1 MASEEDFTITTKGG
15 HTITFPD
22 RDGTVATESA
32 TPVKPATSGQ
42 AQTIIDEL
50 GNQTYGLSAIKT
62 AVGGITIPNDYAT
75 STQATS
81 IVNKLD
87 NSMYGLSTIMG
98 KVSDNYSVIQG
109 LDAVV
114 HDVNHGNS
122 ALKTKLD
129 TIDTRLTDNTNG
141 LTKIREAA
149 DAAKNKAI
157 DIYTLAEGSTGFD
170 AIYNELTDHEH
181 GLNELSGAIAGIA
194 NNIDDPMHGLMVI
207 SGELVTIK
215 NGVNSIHIPSD
226 YATSTQA
233 TSIISL
239 QRAEAIGVSHISE
252 TVDSIND
259 MADDI
264 VNKLDDNTNGLAS
277 IKSDVAGLAMGT
289 HPLNTAVANVGID
302 ASAAASN
309 SSNALNIVTNAT
321 YGNQAIKNALADST
335 NGLVAIKATATVAAS
350 QSTTAATQAANA
362 AGTATNIY
370 NYITSNSTGLPKV
383 TDSLDNIAYQVAT
396 VDTTVGQV
404 AGMTSNIN
412 DVVTSNT
419 YGLRA
424 IKGAVDSIDSS
435 VSNIYSE
442 VTAIDSE
449 VTAIGCGIWDIQ
461 HDSTYGLEQIKN
473 VLDDTYHDCSGAYVT
488 LEDGVMGL
496 LSNTIYSSGAY
507 DFLNSSTHG
516 IVSLKDRLVALS
528 GTLGNVQ
535 TVLDNI
541 NGANI

>member
-1 MASEEDFTITTKGG
+1 MNIKMASEEDFTITTKGG

-87 NSMYGLSTIMG
+87 NNMYGLSTIMG
-98 KVSDNYSVIQG
+98 QVSDNYSVIQG
-109 LDAVV
+109 LDAVL
-114 HDVNHGNS
+114 HDPNHGNS
-122 ALKTKLD
+122 ALKTKLN

-149 DAAKNKAI
+149 DAAKDKAN
-157 DIYTLAEGSTGFD
+157 DIYALATGATGFD
-170 AIYNELTDHEH
+170 SLFSVCSDTNGACTAIYNSVSVIQQDTCGLTSTLNNAYTELTDREH
-181 GLNELSGAIAGIA
+181 GLNSLSGAINGIRSTLNDAGSYGLYYIASQVNCGLGVLNGIA

-264 VNKLDDNTNGLAS
+264 VNKLDDNTNGLA
-277 IKSDVAGLAMGT
+277 
-289 HPLNTAVANVGID
+289 
-302 ASAAASN
+302 
-309 SSNALNIVTNAT
+309 
-321 YGNQAIKNALADST
+321 AIKTQAST
-335 NGLVAIKATATVAAS
+335 AATQA
-350 QSTTAATQAANA
+350 TTAATQAANA
-362 AGTATNIY
+362 TGAATNIY

-412 DVVTSNT
+412 DLVTSNT

-435 VSNIYSE
+435 VSSISS
-442 VTAIDSE
+442 D

-461 HDSTYGLEQIKN
+461 HHSSYGLEIIRSI
-473 VLDDTYHDCSGAYVT
+473 LDDTYHDCSGAYAT
-488 LEDGVMGL
+488 LEDSVMGL

-507 DFLNSSTHG
+507 DYLNSSTHG

-541 NGANI
+541 NGTNI